1 MSAVSEKT
9 NMFSRI
15 EAFELF
21 IVNKFVLLSQMELR
35 LNNLEEMAST
45 IFQYSLLCLDDIFTP
60 GNLGFDLKI
69 VRPYLINLAQSRNIK
84 TKMKEGTGT
93 SKISF
98 SRTTLL
104 PRQVHPC

>member
-1 MSAVSEKT
+1 
-9 NMFSRI
+9 MFSRI

-21 IVNKFVLLSQMELR
+21 IVNKFVLLYQMELR

-69 VRPYLINLAQSRNIK
+69 VRPYLKDA
-84 TKMKEGTGT
+84 T
-93 SKISF
+93 
-98 SRTTLL
+98 SRTPVACATPDSFESLKKARNWVL
-104 PRQVHPC
+104 INWKGSPT